1 MNMAASRKGILMS
14 AKMKMLMGLLLL
26 TLALG
31 TTGCSVL
38 LYEDGYDHSGEIVLI
53 PAEDPPIIIVCPG
66 PHIPPPPPPP
76 VYYETPAPA
85 PVRHRPL
92 AKPDSPRIKTPRGDR
107 SRDQVAQVQN
117 PRSGGPVTKRR

>member
-1 MNMAASRKGILMS
+1 MN

-26 TLALG
+26 TLASG

-53 PAEDPPIIIVCPG
+53 PVEDYDPPIIVCPG
-66 PHIPPPPPPP
+66 PGTPPPPPP
-76 VYYETPAPA
+76 VYYETPVYYEPPPPA

-92 AKPDSPRIKTPRGDR
+92 TKPDSPRIKTPRGDR

-117 PRSGGPVTKRR
+117 PRPKRPITTRR